1 MDQKKYAVYILAS
14 SRNGTLYIGVTNNL
28 ARRINEHRSG
38 EGGEFT
44 KKYRVHQLMY
54 YEFFHDVKDALR
66 REKQLKNWKRKWKLA
81 LIEKE
86 NPDWRD
92 LFSLL

>member
-1 MDQKKYAVYILAS
+1 MNEKEYAVYILAS
-14 SRNGTLYIGVTNNL
+14 GRNGTLYVGVTNNL

-44 KKYRVHQLMY
+44 KKYQVNRLVF
-54 YEFFHDVKDALR
+54 YEFFRDVNDALR

-86 NPDWRD
+86 NPDWED
-92 LFSLL
+92 LAGHF